1 MYVPLLVGF
10 GVFLLLLIL
19 IGWAVDRS
27 AAKDPNAQN
36 HGH

>member
-10 GVFLLLLIL
+10 GAFLLLLIL

-27 AAKDPNAQN
+27 AAKAKDSKS
-36 HGH
+36 H

>member
-10 GVFLLLLIL
+10 GAFLLLLIL

-27 AAKDPNAQN
+27 AANDNN
-36 HGH
+36 SHSH